1 MKQYEQTLQSDKRV
15 FNRAFLPPSPK
26 IKKTENKKNTD
37 QFLIAMTHMQ
47 IQAYKGVLSV

>member
-1 MKQYEQTLQSDKRV
+1 MLQSDKRV

-26 IKKTENKKNTD
+26 IKKQKKQNTD